1 MSTLEIVYAVVFL
14 VLTILAPAVYLYI
27 RELKLLKKKY
37 KKLEK
42 KLKKNMKQNAFVK
55 KIEEIKDSAEEK

>member
-1 MSTLEIVYAVVFL
+1 MGTLEIIFAVVFL
-14 VLTILAPAVYLYI
+14 ILTILAPAAYLYI

-42 KLKKNMKQNAFVK
+42 KLKKNMKENAFIK
-55 KIEEIKDSAEEK
+55 KIEEMKDNKD